1 MMEIENIVPV
11 CQADHVTKAYP
22 DGPFRAFEAVRDV
35 SLSIYPGET
44 LGLVGE
50 SGSGKSTLG
59 RQLVALEQ
67 PTQGVVRY
75 QGKNLADRAT
85 LKQVRTQIQM
95 VFQDTY
101 ASLNPR
107 KTVFQIL
114 YEPMAYHGLANR
126 SNGAAKVNRLLEMAE
141 LPRVYAHRYPHA
153 LSGGQRQRV
162 CIARALALNPKF
174 VVWDEPV
181 SALDVTVAAQ
191 ILELMRQLQGELGLT
206 SVFIGHGIG
215 AVAYVSQRLAVMK
228 DGQLVEV
235 GTTDQIINHPNAPY
249 TRALIQAARY

>member
-1 MMEIENIVPV
+1 MNETIRPV

-22 DGPFRAFEAVRDV
+22 VSAFRSVEAVKDV

-59 RQLVALEQ
+59 RQLVALEH
-67 PTQGVVRY
+67 PTGGTVRY
-75 QGKNLADRAT
+75 QGQDLSDRTA
-85 LKQVRTQIQM
+85 LRAVRTQLQM

-126 SNGAAKVNRLLEMAE
+126 SNAQVQVNRLLDMAE
-141 LPRVYAHRYPHA
+141 LPQVYARRYPHA

-174 VVWDEPV
+174 IVWDEPV

-191 ILELMRQLQGELGLT
+191 ILELMKQLQRELGLT
-206 SVFIGHGIG
+206 SVLIGHGIG

-228 DGQLVEV
+228 DGRLVEV
-235 GTTDQIINHPNAPY
+235 GPTDQILNHPMDAY
-249 TRALIQAARY
+249 TRALIRAARY

>member
-1 MMEIENIVPV
+1 MNEMMQPV
-11 CQADHVTKAYP
+11 CQADHVSKSYP
-22 DGPFRAFEAVRDV
+22 LSAFRAQQVLRDV
-35 SLSIYPGET
+35 SLSVYPGET

-59 RQLVALEQ
+59 RQLVALER
-67 PTQGVVRY
+67 PSEGAVRY
-75 QGKNLADRAT
+75 QGRDLSERGY
-85 LKQVRTQIQM
+85 LKQVRTELQM

-107 KTVFQIL
+107 KTVFQTL

-126 SNGAAKVNRLLEMAE
+126 QNASQQVYRLLDMAG
-141 LPRVYAHRYPHA
+141 LPRTYAQRYPHA

-162 CIARALALNPKF
+162 CIARALSLNPKF

-191 ILELMRQLQGELGLT
+191 ILELMKQLQQELGLT

-228 DGQLVEV
+228 DGQLVEM
-235 GTTDQIINHPNAPY
+235 GQTNQILNHPNAPY
-249 TRALIQAARY
+249 TRTLIQAARY

>member
-1 MMEIENIVPV
+1 MNPVNQPV
-11 CQADHVTKAYP
+11 CQTEHLSKTYRLAA
-22 DGPFRAFEAVRDV
+22 FRTLEALKDV
-35 SLSIYPGET
+35 SLSVYPGET

-59 RQLVALEQ
+59 RHLVALEQ
-67 PTQGVVRY
+67 PTRGCVRY
-75 QGKNLADRAT
+75 QGIDLSDQRAR
-85 LKQVRTQIQM
+85 KGVRTQLQM

-107 KTVFQIL
+107 KTVFQTL
-114 YEPMAYHGLANR
+114 YDPMAYHGLADRN
-126 SNGAAKVNRLLEMAE
+126 NGEAKVARLLDMAE
-141 LPRVYAHRYPHA
+141 LPRAYARRYPHT

-191 ILELMRQLQGELGLT
+191 ILDLMLNLQKELGLT

-228 DGQLVEV
+228 DGRLVEI
-235 GTTDQIINHPNAPY
+235 GSRKQILEHPNDAY
-249 TRALIQAARY
+249 TQTLIQAARY

>member
-1 MMEIENIVPV
+1 MNETNPVV
-11 CQADHVTKAYP
+11 CQADHVSKTYRLSA
-22 DGPFRAFEAVRDV
+22 FRRVEAVKDV
-35 SLSIYPGET
+35 SLTIQKGET

-59 RQLVALEQ
+59 RQLAALEQ
-67 PTQGVVRY
+67 PTSGSVRFE
-75 QGKNLADRAT
+75 GRDLSDRRQ
-85 LKQVRTQIQM
+85 LKAVRTRIQM

-107 KTVFQIL
+107 KTVFQTI

-126 SNGAAKVNRLLEMAE
+126 ENGRQEVARLLELAE
-141 LPRVYAHRYPHA
+141 LPDSYADRYPHA

-162 CIARALALNPKF
+162 CIARALALNPGF

-191 ILELMRQLQGELGLT
+191 ILELMVRLQRELGLT
-206 SVFIGHGIG
+206 SVMIGHGLG
-215 AVAYVSQRLAVMK
+215 AVAYVSQWLAVMK
-228 DGQLVEV
+228 DGELVEM
-235 GTTDQIINHPNAPY
+235 GTREQIIDHPNHPY
-249 TRALIQAARY
+249 TQSLIRAARY

>member
-1 MMEIENIVPV
+1 MSALIQPV
-11 CQADHVTKAYP
+11 CRVEHLTKAYRLSA
-22 DGPFRAFEAVRDV
+22 FRSVEAVHDV
-35 SLSIYPGET
+35 SLSVRPGET

-59 RQLVALEQ
+59 RQMVALEQ
-67 PTQGVVRY
+67 PTQGKVLYR
-75 QGKNLADRAT
+75 GEDLSRPEI
-85 LKQVRTQIQM
+85 LKSVRTQLQM

-101 ASLNPR
+101 SSLNPR

-126 SNGAAKVNRLLEMAE
+126 SNGAAQVNRLLDMAE
-141 LPRVYAHRYPHA
+141 LPRVYARRYPHA

-191 ILELMRQLQGELGLT
+191 ILELMKKLQRELGLT

-228 DGQLVEV
+228 EGRLVEV
-235 GTTDQIINHPNAPY
+235 GETAQILNHPNDSY
-249 TRALIQAARY
+249 TRTLIRAARY

>member
-1 MMEIENIVPV
+1 MNLQAQPILR
-11 CQADHVTKAYP
+11 ADHVSKTYKLSA
-22 DGPFRAFEAVRDV
+22 FRSVEAVKDV
-35 SLSIYPGET
+35 SLELFPGQT

-67 PTQGVVRY
+67 PTGGEVFYVGKPLSDARY
-75 QGKNLADRAT
+75 LNR
-85 LKQVRTQIQM
+85 VRTQLQM

-101 ASLNPR
+101 AALNPR
-107 KTVFQIL
+107 KTVFQTL
-114 YEPMAYHGLANR
+114 YDPMAHHHLADR
-126 SNGAAKVNRLLEMAE
+126 GNGEEKVRRLMDMAE
-141 LPRVYAHRYPHA
+141 LPFSYASRYPHA

-162 CIARALALNPKF
+162 CIARALALEPKV

-191 ILELMRQLQGELGLT
+191 ILDLMKSLQKDLRLT

-215 AVAYVSQRLAVMK
+215 SVAYVSQRLAVMK
-228 DGQLVEV
+228 DGRLVEA
-235 GTTDQIINHPNAPY
+235 GETREIIEHPREDY
-249 TRALIQAARY
+249 TKELIAAARY

>member
-1 MMEIENIVPV
+1 MNEI
-11 CQADHVTKAYP
+11 CQLERVSKSYRLS
-22 DGPFRAFEAVRDV
+22 GRRALEAVRDV
-35 SLSIYPGET
+35 SLTLCEGET

-59 RQLVALEQ
+59 RQIVALEQ
-67 PTQGVVRY
+67 PTAGRVLYR
-75 QGKNLADRAT
+75 GRDLAGRDWLR
-85 LKQVRTQIQM
+85 QVRCEIQM

-107 KTVFQIL
+107 KTVFQTL
-114 YEPMAYHGLANR
+114 YEPMAYHRLADR
-126 SNGAAKVNRLLEMAE
+126 GDGREKVERLLDMAE
-141 LPRVYAHRYPHA
+141 LPAAYAGRYPHE

-191 ILELMRQLQGELGLT
+191 ILELMRRLQRELKLT

-215 AVAYVSQRLAVMK
+215 AVAYVSGRLAVMQA
-228 DGQLVEV
+228 GRLVEE
-235 GTTDQIINHPNAPY
+235 GPTEQILYHPREAY
-249 TRALIQAARY
+249 TQTLIRAARY

>member
-1 MMEIENIVPV
+1 MNETIQPV
-11 CQADHVTKAYP
+11 CQADHVTKAYLVSA
-22 DGPFRAFEAVRDV
+22 FRSFEAVKDV
-35 SLSIYPGET
+35 TLSIYPGET

-59 RQLVALEQ
+59 RQLVALEH
-67 PTQGVVRY
+67 PTKGTVRY
-75 QGKNLADRAT
+75 QGRDLHDKAA
-85 LKQVRTQIQM
+85 LKGVRTQLQM

-107 KTVFQIL
+107 KTVFQTL
-114 YEPMAYHGLANR
+114 YEPMTYHGLADR
-126 SNGAAKVNRLLEMAE
+126 SNGREQVNRLLDMAE
-141 LPRVYAHRYPHA
+141 LPRAFANRYPHA

-162 CIARALALNPKF
+162 CIARALALNPRF

-191 ILELMRQLQGELGLT
+191 ILELMKQLQRELGLT

-228 DGQLVEV
+228 NGRLVEV
-235 GTTDQIINHPNAPY
+235 GETDQILNHPKDPY
-249 TRALIQAARY
+249 TRTLIQAARY

>member
-1 MMEIENIVPV
+1 MNETIQPV
-11 CQADHVTKAYP
+11 CQADHVTKTYRLSGA
-22 DGPFRAFEAVRDV
+22 RSVAAVRDV
-35 SLSIYPGET
+35 SLAIYPGET

-67 PTQGVVRY
+67 PTEGTVSY
-75 QGKNLADRAT
+75 QGKDLRDRAA
-85 LKQVRTQIQM
+85 LKAVRTQIQM

-126 SNGAAKVNRLLEMAE
+126 RTGREQVERLLDMAE
-141 LPRVYAHRYPHA
+141 LPRAFAGRYPHA

-191 ILELMRQLQGELGLT
+191 ILELMKQLQRELGLT
-206 SVFIGHGIG
+206 SVLIGHGIG

-228 DGQLVEV
+228 DGRLVEV
-235 GTTDQIINHPNAPY
+235 GETDQILHHPKDTY
-249 TRALIQAARY
+249 TRTLIQAARY

>member
-1 MMEIENIVPV
+1 MNEI
-11 CQADHVTKAYP
+11 CQLEQVSKSYRLSGRRTL
-22 DGPFRAFEAVRDV
+22 EAVHDV
-35 SLSIYPGET
+35 SLTLYEGET

-59 RQLVALEQ
+59 RQIVALER
-67 PTQGVVRY
+67 PTG
-75 QGKNLADRAT
+75 GKVTYRGRDLADRSW
-85 LKQVRTQIQM
+85 LRQVRCEIQM

-107 KTVFQIL
+107 KTVFQTL
-114 YEPMAYHGLANR
+114 YEPMAYHRLATR
-126 SNGAAKVNRLLEMAE
+126 ADGRQKVERLLDMAE
-141 LPRVYAHRYPHA
+141 LPAAYAVRYPHE

-191 ILELMRQLQGELGLT
+191 ILELMRRLQRELGLT
-206 SVFIGHGIG
+206 SIFIGHGIG
-215 AVAYVSQRLAVMK
+215 AVAYVSDRLAVMQS
-228 DGQLVEV
+228 GRLVEV
-235 GTTDQIINHPNAPY
+235 GPTEQIVNHPRERY
-249 TRALIQAARY
+249 TQTLIRAARY

>member
-1 MMEIENIVPV
+1 MNETIQPV

-22 DGPFRAFEAVRDV
+22 VSAFRSVEAVRDV

-59 RQLVALEQ
+59 RQLVALEH
-67 PTQGVVRY
+67 PTRGAVRY
-75 QGKNLADRAT
+75 QGQDLADRAA
-85 LKQVRTQIQM
+85 LKSVRTQLQM

-114 YEPMAYHGLANR
+114 YEPMAYHGLADR
-126 SNGAAKVNRLLEMAE
+126 SNAQARVNRLLDMAE
-141 LPRVYAHRYPHA
+141 LPQVYARRYPHA

-162 CIARALALNPKF
+162 CIARALALDPKF
-174 VVWDEPV
+174 IVWDEPV

-191 ILELMRQLQGELGLT
+191 ILELMKGLQRELGLT

-228 DGQLVEV
+228 DGGLVEV
-235 GTTDQIINHPNAPY
+235 GPTDQILNHPRDAY
-249 TRALIQAARY
+249 TRALIRAARY

>member
-1 MMEIENIVPV
+1 MNETIQPV
-11 CQADHVTKAYP
+11 CQADHVTKTYP
-22 DGPFRAFEAVRDV
+22 VSSFRSFEAVGDV
-35 SLSIYPGET
+35 SLSVYPGET

-59 RQLVALEQ
+59 RQLVALEH
-67 PTQGVVRY
+67 PTKGVVRY
-75 QGKNLADRAT
+75 QGRDLADRRV
-85 LKQVRTQIQM
+85 LKSVRTQLQM

-107 KTVFQIL
+107 KTVYQIL

-126 SNGAAKVNRLLEMAE
+126 QNGAAKVKRLLDMAE
-141 LPRVYAHRYPHA
+141 LPQMYANRYPHA

-191 ILELMRQLQGELGLT
+191 ILELMLRLQKELGLT

-228 DGQLVEV
+228 DGKLVEV
-235 GTTDQIINHPNAPY
+235 GETAQILQHPNAPY

>member
-1 MMEIENIVPV
+1 MNEIIQPV

-22 DGPFRAFEAVRDV
+22 VSAFRSFEAVKDV
-35 SLSIYPGET
+35 TLSIYPGET

-67 PTQGVVRY
+67 PTRGTICY
-75 QGKNLADRAT
+75 QGNDLHDKAA
-85 LKQVRTQIQM
+85 LKGVRTQLQM

-107 KTVFQIL
+107 KTVFQTL
-114 YEPMAYHGLANR
+114 YEPMAYHGLADR
-126 SNGAAKVNRLLEMAE
+126 SNGREQVNRLLDMAE
-141 LPRVYAHRYPHA
+141 LPWVFANRYPHA

-162 CIARALALNPKF
+162 CIARALALNPRF

-191 ILELMRQLQGELGLT
+191 ILELMKQLQKELGLT

-228 DGQLVEV
+228 DGRLVEV
-235 GTTDQIINHPNAPY
+235 GETDQILNHPKDPY
-249 TRALIQAARY
+249 TRTLIQAARY

>member
-1 MMEIENIVPV
+1 MNETIQPV
-11 CQADHVTKAYP
+11 CQADHVSKRYP
-22 DGPFRAFEAVRDV
+22 ISTFRSFEAVKDV

-44 LGLVGE
+44 VGLVGE

-67 PTQGVVRY
+67 PTKGTVRY
-75 QGKNLADRAT
+75 QGKNLSDRAT
-85 LKQVRTQIQM
+85 LKAVRTQIQM

-107 KTVFQIL
+107 KTVYQIL

-126 SNGAAKVNRLLEMAE
+126 ENGAKQVKRLLDMAE
-141 LPRVYAHRYPHA
+141 LPQIYASRYPHA

-162 CIARALALNPKF
+162 CIARALALHPKF

-191 ILELMRQLQGELGLT
+191 ILELMKQLQKELGLT

-228 DGQLVEV
+228 DGKLVEV
-235 GTTDQIINHPNAPY
+235 GTTDQIINHPKAPY